1 MSAAEKL
8 KSKPISER
16 LDELPTLPAIVYEL
30 NRVIAD
36 PMASITAVEK
46 IMANDQAM
54 TMKVLKLANSA
65 YYAIPGG
72 VTTLARAIGYI
83 GYESVHQL
91 VLTASIIGALKR
103 SDSSTPIIRAVS
115 FEMAQFWKH
124 SLGAAIASETI
135 AQHLNHKA
143 PSELFTC
150 GLVHDMGKLA
160 FFLVEPEI
168 FQTVLELASHEGI
181 SFFEAELKLQVQTHV
196 EIGQLL
202 AQRWR
207 LPNQIQNVVRFHHAE
222 TRDQRMGQS
231 NDMNLVIDMVYLG
244 NLFSHALKIGNSG
257 HQKAAHVPREM
268 IDRLQIEPDQLKDVL
283 EKIRISLAKAD
294 GFLAIIGA

>member
-8 KSKPISER
+8 KLKPISER

-91 VLTASIIGALKR
+91 VLSASIIGALKR
-103 SDSSTPIIRAVS
+103 HDTSTSPTRGVS
-115 FEMAQFWKH
+115 FDMAQFWKH

-135 AQHLNHKA
+135 AQHLNYKA

-160 FFLVEPEI
+160 FFLVEPEV
-168 FQTVLELASHEGI
+168 FQTVLELASGEGI
-181 SFFEAELKLQVQTHV
+181 SFFEAERKLQLPTHV
-196 EIGQLL
+196 EIGQLM

-207 LPNQIQNVVRFHHAE
+207 LPNQIQNVIRFHHAE
-222 TRDQRMGQS
+222 MRDQRMEQS

-257 HQKAAHVPREM
+257 HQRSAHVPREM
-268 IDRLQIEPDQLKDVL
+268 IDRLQIEPNQLKDIL
-283 EKIRISLAKAD
+283 EKIRNSLAKAD
-294 GFLAIIGA
+294 SFLTIIGA